1 MTERVDQAQL
11 LHVPMGNEQ
20 AKEEKR
26 ERGEKG
32 GNQNS
37 QTKVGVPNNLSQ
49 MRTRKKRKRR

>member
-37 QTKVGVPNNLSQ
+37 QTKVEGPKNLSQ
-49 MRTRKKRKRR
+49 MRTRKRKRG